1 MHLTKD
7 FYQLLLDNLY
17 DGVYFADRDRNIT
30 YWNRGA
36 ENITGYKAS
45 EVIGRACRDNLLNHC
60 TENGH
65 ELCLDACPLTRSMET
80 GSHQEA
86 EVYLRHA
93 DGHRVPVLVRTSPIY
108 GEDGEVIGAVEIFS
122 NNSKL
127 FKARDRIRKLQET
140 TLTDALTGIGNRRL
154 AETKLNAALLEYQ
167 QDRQRFGVAML
178 DIDHFKTVN
187 DAFGHEVGDRVL
199 RMVANTLS
207 ANVRQN
213 DSATRWGGEEFVLIF
228 DDVDGLQ
235 LTAAA
240 NKLRSLIERSH
251 IDLLSGQQVNV
262 TVSIGVSLIQPDDSV
277 ASLIQRVDKLMYAS
291 KESGRNRVTYG

>member
-80 GSHQEA
+80 GNHQEA

-199 RMVANTLS
+199 RMVANTLR

-251 IDLLSGQQVNV
+251 IVLLSGQQVNV

>member
-1 MHLTKD
+1 MNPAKD

-17 DGVYFADRDRNIT
+17 DGVYFADKNRTIT

-80 GSHQEA
+80 GHHQEA
-86 EVYLRHA
+86 EVYLHHA

-108 GEDGEVIGAVEIFS
+108 GEDGQVIGAVEIFS

-127 FKARDRIRKLQET
+127 FKARDRIRKLQESS
-140 TLTDALTGIGNRRL
+140 LSDALTGIGNRRL
-154 AETKLNAALLEYQ
+154 AESKLKSALLDYQ
-167 QDRQRFGVAML
+167 QQRQRFGVAML
-178 DIDHFKTVN
+178 DIDYFKKVN
-187 DAFGHEVGDRVL
+187 DTFGHDIGDLVL
-199 RMVANTLS
+199 RMVANTLK

-213 DSATRWGGEEFVLIF
+213 DTVTRWGGEEFVLIF
-228 DDVDGLQ
+228 DDVDTQSL
-235 LTAAA
+235 AAVTE
-240 NKLRSLIERSH
+240 KLRMLIERSRL
-251 IDLLSGQQVNV
+251 DLPDGKSINV
-262 TVSIGVSLIQPDDSV
+262 TVSIGASLIQPDDNV
-277 ASLIQRVDKLMYAS
+277 ETIVKRADDLMYAS
-291 KESGRNRVTYG
+291 KENGRNRVTYD

>member
-1 MHLTKD
+1 MQPNKD

-45 EVIGRACRDNLLNHC
+45 EVIGHACRDNLLNHC

-65 ELCLDACPLTRSMET
+65 ELCLNACPLTRSMET

-199 RMVANTLS
+199 RMVANTLR

-213 DSATRWGGEEFVLIF
+213 DTVTRWGGEEFVLIF

-235 LTAAA
+235 LSAAA

-251 IDLLSGQQVNV
+251 LNLLSGQQVNV
-262 TVSIGVSLIQPDDSV
+262 TVSIGVSPIQPEDSV
-277 ASLIQRVDKLMYAS
+277 AGLIQRVDKLMYAS
-291 KESGRNRVTYG
+291 KENGRNRVTYG